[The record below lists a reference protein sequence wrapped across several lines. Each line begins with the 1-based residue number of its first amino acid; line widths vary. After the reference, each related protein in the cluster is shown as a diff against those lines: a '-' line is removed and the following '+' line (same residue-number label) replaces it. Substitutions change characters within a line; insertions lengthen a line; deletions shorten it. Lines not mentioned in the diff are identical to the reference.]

1 MSKLD
6 AAKNFK
12 DILVEALK
20 KNPKTSWGKNEL
32 AEFIKDTYTNFI
44 ERYLE

>member
-6 AAKNFK
+6 AAKYFK
-12 DILVEALK
+12 DTLVEALK
-20 KNPKTSWGKNEL
+20 ENPKTSWGKNEL
-32 AEFIKDTYTNFI
+32 EVFIKDTYTDFI

>member
-12 DILVEALK
+12 DELLAELK

-32 AEFIKDTYTNFI
+32 AEYIRDIYTSFI